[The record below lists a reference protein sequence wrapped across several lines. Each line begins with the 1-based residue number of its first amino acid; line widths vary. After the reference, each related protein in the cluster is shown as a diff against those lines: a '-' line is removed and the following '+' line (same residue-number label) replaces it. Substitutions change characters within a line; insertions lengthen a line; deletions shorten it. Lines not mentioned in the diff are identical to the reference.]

1 MRKYLA
7 MRTQRMSLFLRLMY
21 PLSWAQTH
29 GEGRCMLQKPETAN
43 LGREQIKELK
53 GRIASKGW

>member
-1 MRKYLA
+1 